1 MGRHDLLNEQLMT
14 NDPWRKKDLL
24 VSEGFTLLMGR
35 DGLMPTQQA
44 HRAVAQEILQHFEL
58 A

>member
-1 MGRHDLLNEQLMT
+1 LNEQLMT